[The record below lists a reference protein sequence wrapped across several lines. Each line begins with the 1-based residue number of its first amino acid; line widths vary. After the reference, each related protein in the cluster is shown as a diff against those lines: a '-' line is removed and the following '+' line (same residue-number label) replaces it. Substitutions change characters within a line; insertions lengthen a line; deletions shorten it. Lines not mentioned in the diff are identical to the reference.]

1 MGFFSWTCAK
11 TQKPILAGVFND
23 WFAQFS
29 KVVIIR
35 RDKKAIKGTY
45 DGCGSVELASGK
57 VIDIAERIGPK
68 FKLVLAAFYD
78 GETIDQLG
86 ENEHERNQGYFWSWE
101 MLSEVFGTP
110 PAKEQ
115 REHEVSLKY
124 DQVFKALGEQE
135 RWGSL
140 EVSVMDGLILVH
152 GEAGTVAALEH
163 SGRRIGAGIDTLEA
177 KPLDLEK
184 ATLLK
189 VIVDTVLAQVWLEV
203 YGEPCTIECR
213 INS

>member
-45 DGCGSVELASGK
+45 DGYGSVELASGK

-86 ENEHERNQGYFWSWE
+86 ENEHARNQGYFWSWE

-115 REHEVSLKY
+115 REHEMALKF

-135 RWGSL
+135 RWGGL
-140 EVSVMDGLILVH
+140 EVSVMDGLIIVH

-163 SGRRIGAGIDTLEA
+163 SGRRIGAGIDTLEN

-189 VIVDTVLAQVWLEV
+189 ATVDAILAQVWLEV
-203 YGEPCTIECR
+203 YGEPCTFECK